1 MGWRKT
7 WEKMKMRKEANDF
20 LKICDILDRDYQK
33 ADGNKFRYT
42 KTYLEQNV
50 GSDYDQLKSL
60 HAEATDGK
68 ASDTYAMLT
77 NLFAVIISTVTLVIT
92 IGNALAPAQDG
103 KVDKAFIFLCVLYTI
118 VVLIVAFLFD
128 WSIGKNKSL
137 EHWQQYIVEAIEDIL
152 DNMENEKEN
161 HMETKLPDKLYD
173 KLDALETKVNLPDK
187 LYEQLDTIRDAASES
202 PFKKVFQ
209 KK

>member
-1 MGWRKT
+1 
-7 WEKMKMRKEANDF
+7 MRKEANDF

-33 ADGNKFRYT
+33 TDGNKFRYA

-50 GSDYDQLKSL
+50 GYDFDQLKSL
-60 HAEATDGK
+60 HAEAIDEK

-103 KVDKAFIFLCVLYTI
+103 KVDNSLAFLCVLYTI
-118 VVLIVAFLFD
+118 VVIIVGFLFD
-128 WSIGKNKSL
+128 WSIGRNKSI
-137 EHWQQYIVEAIEDIL
+137 EHWQKYIVEAIEDLL
-152 DNMENEKEN
+152 DDMKNEKEN
-161 HMETKLPDKLYD
+161 YRETRLPDKLYD

-187 LYEQLDTIRDAASES
+187 LYDQLDTIKDAASEN
-202 PFKKVFQ
+202 PFKKMLR

>member
-1 MGWRKT
+1 
-7 WEKMKMRKEANDF
+7 
-20 LKICDILDRDYQK
+20 
-33 ADGNKFRYT
+33 
-42 KTYLEQNV
+42 
-50 GSDYDQLKSL
+50 
-60 HAEATDGK
+60 
-68 ASDTYAMLT
+68 MLT

-137 EHWQQYIVEAIEDIL
+137 EHWQKYIVEAIEDIL

>member
-33 ADGNKFRYT
+33 TDGNKFRYT

-103 KVDKAFIFLCVLYTI
+103 KGDKAFIFYVSYIQLLSSLLLFCLIGVLEKI
-118 VVLIVAFLFD
+118 RVLN
-128 WSIGKNKSL
+128 IGRN
-137 EHWQQYIVEAIEDIL
+137 I
-152 DNMENEKEN
+152 
-161 HMETKLPDKLYD
+161 
-173 KLDALETKVNLPDK
+173 
-187 LYEQLDTIRDAASES
+187 
-202 PFKKVFQ
+202 
-209 KK
+209 

>member
-1 MGWRKT
+1 
-7 WEKMKMRKEANDF
+7 MKMRKEANDF

-33 ADGNKFRYT
+33 TDGNKFRYT

-92 IGNALAPAQDG
+92 IGNALAPRTLLKRRDDG
-103 KVDKAFIFLCVLYTI
+103 
-118 VVLIVAFLFD
+118 
-128 WSIGKNKSL
+128 
-137 EHWQQYIVEAIEDIL
+137 
-152 DNMENEKEN
+152 
-161 HMETKLPDKLYD
+161 
-173 KLDALETKVNLPDK
+173 LDALVSIYSYIGQVKGDRRNT
-187 LYEQLDTIRDAASES
+187 
-202 PFKKVFQ
+202 
-209 KK
+209 